1 MIAAI
6 EARRLHHRQPLDL
19 PVPPETP
26 QMSNI
31 MHQRRPGDGQKCLCV
46 ILLALLEGLGIGV
59 HKTRNCVHP
68 VQQDFQCRGV
78 RHQTRSS
85 HYDQMS
91 FHIYS
96 KENKKV

>member
-31 MHQRRPGDGQKCLCV
+31 MHQRRTGDGQKCLCV

-68 VQQDFQCRGV
+68 VQQDNSIFYEFVTKLAQAIT
-78 RHQTRSS
+78 TR
-85 HYDQMS
+85 
-91 FHIYS
+91 
-96 KENKKV
+96 